1 MSPSTAS
8 PLEDL
13 PLIVLENICAY
24 LAQCGSAAQR
34 FCQIRL
40 TVRGRNE
47 LQDDLR
53 RWSQVL
59 SIGGRFRCVRRL
71 KILGGPKIQEEGGG
85 VLQESP
91 GATVSEQDEGGEE
104 EKQDDNIQDYF
115 EMHDF
120 CKPSKS
126 GIKFWEDDM
135 PLLHDE
141 DSTEAWQPLAGLIGQ
156 LAGLQDL
163 VWAYRSRLPRCILS
177 VADAMSCRLHM
188 HSFYLSSLI
197 QHRDH
202 LRDVDPDEFALATSS
217 CLYSI
222 VVPFHNWDSDGN
234 LDYNRE
240 AVLRMVAGAAPRL
253 THVWMRLCR
262 PGNSIAFMEAFRT
275 PKPAWSGFFPGT
287 AMADEHVLGSL
298 QSLFIDSGLS
308 HTAISSWSCHTDF
321 AKLRRLTIHWGAESS
336 GNTNS
341 SGVVTLLQTL
351 REIALG
357 GGFKSL
363 NTLVLSIPHANARPM
378 QDALIQLL
386 EHLNPLDILDLTGF
400 IGKETLEP
408 ALIRH
413 GGILRKLRVIPY
425 RAYGT
430 LRPMVEFSEAVIQRL
445 VELCPNLEQVEF
457 PINRTHS
464 DGRETGIYRALGG
477 LSRLKD
483 VSLKLEFSVG
493 TIERNEEDDEEIQD
507 DEEEDELIYRMFTG
521 DNLPLADIQDGFN
534 NGAIDSSLA
543 LSIFNLISS
552 GGSLRHLRLQI
563 ERTMGPGSDDGELN
577 YMLAWIGRNWVCEQD
592 DRGKVSV
599 RELGKKKRIMIEEE
613 LPYLEESHYLTAWN
627 NTWPQ
632 KSSNWWENW
641 KSLPLSDEAEGSER
655 LEGSGSQ

>member
-1 MSPSTAS
+1 M
-8 PLEDL
+8 
-13 PLIVLENICAY
+13 
-24 LAQCGSAAQR
+24 
-34 FCQIRL
+34 
-40 TVRGRNE
+40 
-47 LQDDLR
+47 
-53 RWSQVL
+53 L
-59 SIGGRFRCVRRL
+59 SIGGRFWCVRRL
-71 KILGGPKIQEEGGG
+71 KILGGPKIQKEGEG

-91 GATVSEQDEGGEE
+91 VAVINEQGGRREE
-104 EKQDDNIQDYF
+104 EEQDDNKKDYF

-126 GIKFWEDDM
+126 GIEFWKDDM
-135 PLLHDE
+135 PPLHDK
-141 DSTEAWQPLAGLIGQ
+141 DSTEAWQPLADFIGQ
-156 LAGLQDL
+156 LSGLQDV
-163 VWAYRSRLPRCILS
+163 VWAYGGKLPRCILS
-177 VADAMSCRLHM
+177 VVDAMSCRLHM
-188 HSFYLSSLI
+188 HRFRFHSLI

-222 VVPFHNWDSDGN
+222 VVPYHDWDSYGK

-240 AVLRMVAGAAPRL
+240 AVLRMVSGAAPRL

-262 PGNSIAFMEAFRT
+262 PGNSNALMAAMRS

-287 AMADEHVLGSL
+287 AVADEHGLGSL
-298 QSLFIDSGLS
+298 RSLFFDSEMS
-308 HTAISSWSCHTDF
+308 HTELSSWSCHTDF
-321 AKLRRLTIHWGAESS
+321 AKLRRITIHWDYESS
-336 GNTNS
+336 GA
-341 SGVVTLLQTL
+341 VTSLQIL
-351 REIALG
+351 GEIALAG
-357 GGFKSL
+357 GLKSL
-363 NTLVLSIPHANARPM
+363 NTLVLSIPHFNARPM
-378 QDALIQLL
+378 QDALIHLL

-400 IGKETLEP
+400 IGSKTLEP

-413 GGILRKLRVIPY
+413 GGTLRKLRVIPY

-430 LRPMVEFSEAVIQRL
+430 VRPMVEFSEAAIQRL

-457 PINRTHS
+457 TINRTHS
-464 DGRETGIYRALGG
+464 DGRERGIYRALGG
-477 LSRLKD
+477 LSRLKE

-493 TIERNEEDDEEIQD
+493 TIERDEEGDEEIGD

-521 DNLPLADIQDGFN
+521 DDFSLADIQDGFN

-552 GGSLRHLRLQI
+552 GGSLRHLRLQV
-563 ERTMGPGSDDGELN
+563 ERTMGPGSDDGDLN
-577 YMLAWIGRNWVCEQD
+577 CMLAWIGRNWICEQD

-599 RELGKKKRIMIEEE
+599 RELGKKKRIKIEEE

-641 KSLPLSDEAEGSER
+641 RSLPLSDEAEGSER
-655 LEGSGSQ
+655 LEGSESQ